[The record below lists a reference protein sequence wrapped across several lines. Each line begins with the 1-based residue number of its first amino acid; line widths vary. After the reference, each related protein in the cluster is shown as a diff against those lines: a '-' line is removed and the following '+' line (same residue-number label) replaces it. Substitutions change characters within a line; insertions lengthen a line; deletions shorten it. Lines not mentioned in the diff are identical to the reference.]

1 MRFPVP
7 LSDAEQKL
15 LLRAEALL
23 TRCHNRISEATT
35 LSDPS
40 TAGKLFQMRL
50 GAHDREIFSVAFL
63 DTRHRL
69 IAFED
74 LHAGT
79 VDGCEVH
86 PRVVVQRALVHNA
99 AAIMLGH
106 VHPSGNLDPSGADRA
121 LTQRCKAAVNLVDIR
136 LLDHFV
142 VGTTGYT
149 SMAARGWV

>member
-7 LSDAEQKL
+7 LTAAEQKI
-15 LLRAEALL
+15 LLRAEDLL
-23 TRCHNRISEATT
+23 ARCYNRVCEQTA
-35 LSDPS
+35 LSDPA

-50 GAHDREIFSVAFL
+50 GAHTREIFSVAFL

-79 VDGCEVH
+79 IDGCEVH
-86 PRVVVQRALVHNA
+86 PRIVVQRALALNA
-99 AAIMLGH
+99 AAIILGH
-106 VHPSGNLDPSGADRA
+106 VHPSASLEPSAADRA
-121 LTQRCKAAVNLVDIR
+121 VTARIKSALALVDIR

-142 VGTTGYT
+142 VATTGYT

>member
-7 LSDAEQKL
+7 LSDAEQKI
-15 LLRAEALL
+15 LLRAETLL
-23 TRCHNRISEATT
+23 TRCHNRISEQTA

-50 GAHDREIFSVAFL
+50 GAHTREIFSVAFL

-86 PRVVVQRALVHNA
+86 PRVTVQRALVHNA
-99 AAIMLGH
+99 AAIIVGH
-106 VHPSGNLDPSGADRA
+106 VHPSGDLEPSAADRA
-121 LTQRCKAAVNLVDIR
+121 LTARLKSALSLVDIR
-136 LLDHFV
+136 FLDHFV
-142 VGTTGYT
+142 VGTSGYT

>member
-63 DTRHRL
+63 DTRHR
-69 IAFED
+69 
-74 LHAGT
+74 
-79 VDGCEVH
+79 
-86 PRVVVQRALVHNA
+86 
-99 AAIMLGH
+99 
-106 VHPSGNLDPSGADRA
+106 
-121 LTQRCKAAVNLVDIR
+121 
-136 LLDHFV
+136 
-142 VGTTGYT
+142 
-149 SMAARGWV
+149 

>member
-7 LSDAEQKL
+7 LSDAEQKI
-15 LLRAEALL
+15 LLRAETLL
-23 TRCHNRISEATT
+23 TRCHNRISEQTA

-50 GAHDREIFSVAFL
+50 GAHTREIFSVAFL

-69 IAFED
+69 IALED

-86 PRVVVQRALVHNA
+86 PRVTVQRALVHNA
-99 AAIMLGH
+99 AAIIVGH
-106 VHPSGNLDPSGADRA
+106 VHPSGDLEPSAADRA
-121 LTQRCKAAVNLVDIR
+121 LTARLKSALSLVDIR

-142 VGTTGYT
+142 VGTSGYT

>member
-7 LSDAEQKL
+7 LSSAEQKI
-15 LLRAEALL
+15 LLRAEDLL
-23 TRCHNRISEATT
+23 TRCHNRISEQTA

-40 TAGKLFQMRL
+40 IAGKLFQMRL
-50 GAHDREIFSVAFL
+50 GAHEREIFSVAFL

-86 PRVVVQRALVHNA
+86 PRVVVQRALTHNA
-99 AAIMLGH
+99 VAIILGH
-106 VHPSGNLDPSGADRA
+106 VHPSGNLEPSAADRA
-121 LTQRCKAAVNLVDIR
+121 LTARLKSAVNLVDIR

-149 SMAARGWV
+149 SMAACGWV

>member
-23 TRCHNRISEATT
+23 TRCHNRVSEETALT
-35 LSDPS
+35 DPS
-40 TAGKLFQMRL
+40 IAGKMFQMRL
-50 GAHDREIFSVAFL
+50 GAHEREIFSVAFL

-86 PRVVVQRALVHNA
+86 PRVVVQRALTHNA
-99 AAIMLGH
+99 AAIILGH
-106 VHPSGNLDPSGADRA
+106 VHPSGNLEPSAADRA
-121 LTQRCKAAVNLVDIR
+121 LTARLKSAVGLVDIR